1 MNPNEVPAA
10 PAPNGAESNLI
21 NPYSQQPILVAI
33 TTVTLVISLSAIA
46 ARSYTRVVITKQF
59 DFTDYILLLGGGLFV
74 AFASVQIVAGEY
86 GQGRHLWNVPAA
98 DFAELLLYLNIIG
111 IIYSPTMFCTK
122 YVVLRQIETIFLS
135 HQRKKFAFTLI
146 RVLIWANFFSF
157 AGIFLS
163 FILACVPREKI
174 YHPNV
179 DGRCINTDASIIATS
194 AVNVVSDFS
203 ILMVPT
209 IAIWQLQLPL
219 KAKLGVATVFGIGI
233 IANVTSIARLY
244 YSIQLTRT
252 IDITWDIIP
261 VAEWALGEFTAVIVM
276 ACCPHFPHLARHLF
290 GRDRRPIYR
299 IPSINNAIGSKKFA
313 ALRTRAPNHRDI
325 VTELRSFQEPGEDRR
340 TEETLRHPGWA
351 HTRAYASR
359 G

>member
-1 MNPNEVPAA
+1 
-10 PAPNGAESNLI
+10 
-21 NPYSQQPILVAI
+21 
-33 TTVTLVISLSAIA
+33 
-46 ARSYTRVVITKQF
+46 
-59 DFTDYILLLGGGLFV
+59 
-74 AFASVQIVAGEY
+74 
-86 GQGRHLWNVPAA
+86 
-98 DFAELLLYLNIIG
+98 
-111 IIYSPTMFCTK
+111 MFCTK

-233 IANVTSIARLY
+233 MYDSRFL
-244 YSIQLTRT
+244 LT
-252 IDITWDIIP
+252 
-261 VAEWALGEFTAVIVM
+261 
-276 ACCPHFPHLARHLF
+276 
-290 GRDRRPIYR
+290 
-299 IPSINNAIGSKKFA
+299 PSY
-313 ALRTRAPNHRDI
+313 
-325 VTELRSFQEPGEDRR
+325 
-340 TEETLRHPGWA
+340 GW
-351 HTRAYASR
+351 RCKS
-359 G
+359 